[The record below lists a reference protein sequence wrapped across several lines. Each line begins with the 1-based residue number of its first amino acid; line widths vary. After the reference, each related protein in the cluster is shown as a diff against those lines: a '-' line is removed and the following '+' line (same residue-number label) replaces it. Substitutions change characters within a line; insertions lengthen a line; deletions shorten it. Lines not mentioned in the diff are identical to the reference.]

1 MAEKKCIVQFKY
13 KYNGSQYD
21 DVGVVGNLNEL
32 KNWDINNPVNLSYQK
47 DGLFMSNELPL
58 SQNINFEYKY
68 VFFRNNQ
75 RLWENLPYNK
85 NRHVEIKNESNITI
99 IDKEGDP
106 STKVEEK
113 KPQVKVK
120 PHQKITKVKPKILK
134 KEPDLKKVPI
144 NDVEIYK
151 EEPKKENN
159 EKQKEIKTIKRKKVK
174 EKEKEKETEKEIK
187 VEEDIKEDNEPQA
200 VEIKEKKIVKK
211 KVKKKKKKKKEEK
224 KIEEVKKPLNE
235 NIKVISLNNDNV
247 DPNLEEKLKV
257 LNYDSDNEDEN
268 NKEKEKEQKQRE
280 PQEYIDIKDDDDI
293 IMCSFNLP
301 FEPVKKKDS
310 FILKLTNSPLYH
322 ILYKVIEK
330 EKNIKWFGSLRDESI
345 YSEEEREEI
354 SKLLKE
360 KNMYLIDV
368 EHEVYEKT
376 KILYNSILE
385 PLCHYITL
393 DENDMDNYV
402 NFSEYWKEYKKYIE
416 SVCNTILPTISKKK
430 KTLIFLHDYYFYLF
444 PTIFLNKCNYSKE
457 YQDLL
462 PNISIGLYIHIPF
475 PSHEIFKRI
484 PAREEI
490 IASLIK
496 CQVLGFHT
504 FDHSRNFLKTS
515 KRLLGANFVSTTHGD
530 LAANYLENTALIR
543 VKNVTPDIDL
553 IKTYQQDQRYQ
564 EKYIEITNKYKGK
577 IVFIT
582 MDHSFFPI
590 TIKNKLV
597 AYKRFLASIGEKAK
611 KVVLLMIIRSNFD
624 KEEKIQDLEMIN
636 KLAQEIK
643 DEFNND
649 VIDIET
655 GNLQYVERLA
665 LLASANC
672 FVRTTKQESFSL
684 SVYEFLILRK
694 LYGKEAESVC
704 IISELSGV
712 NTSLANTIKV
722 NPFDYNSLKKG
733 FSDAFQQLGAKE
745 YSDKD
750 FLHAEKS
757 SFKNWFYSFLKDI
770 KNIKLSDE
778 NTYYIGVDDTF
789 NFKLKKISSKFNKLN
804 VDLITKFYGQ
814 SFKRLIFLDYEG
826 TLPSEDTGQVKIDK
840 LFKDRKPSE
849 EILNLLTELT
859 NDKKN
864 CVYIVAGKGASQLN
878 DWFGS
883 VKNLG
888 LSAEHGFIYKSKG
901 QDNWKYIVDSFD
913 RDWRKSCV
921 NIIEPYT
928 QRCEGSFLE
937 IKEFS
942 VVWQYSECDQELGK
956 AFASVI
962 TSELQVALK
971 NKDVKIL
978 NGKGFVEVI
987 ALGINKGY
995 FVSYIIR
1002 ERIRQKKA
1010 PDFILCIGDDASD
1023 EKMFRFLKSKQKE
1036 IKSFNQKAKLIGITV
1051 GKKPSEADYYVNN
1064 PKDVQ
1069 ELINK
1074 LTLKIAKSVSTFDIK
1089 KAALASQ
1096 FQMEQEL
1103 EEEENR
1109 QTSQRKS
1116 KMCE

>member
-1 MAEKKCIVQFKY
+1 MEDNKKCIVQFKY
-13 KYNGSQYD
+13 KYSGSKYD
-21 DVGVVGNLNEL
+21 DVGVVGNLKEL
-32 KNWDINNPVNLSYQK
+32 NNWNINNPVNLSYEK
-47 DGLFMSNELPL
+47 DGFFVSSKMPL
-58 SQNINFEYKY
+58 SHNTHFEYKY
-68 VFFRNNQ
+68 VFFRNNEHV
-75 RLWENLPYNK
+75 WENLPYNK
-85 NRHVEIKNESNITI
+85 NRSVEIKNEPTLIF
-99 IDKEGDP
+99 IDKEGDANTIIEENIP
-106 STKVEEK
+106 KQQTKP
-113 KPQVKVK
+113 KPQPSKAIKVR
-120 PHQKITKVKPKILK
+120 PKIKIKPESETNK
-134 KEPDLKKVPI
+134 KKSI
-144 NDVEIYK
+144 DVDTTK
-151 EEPKKENN
+151 EDSKLENN
-159 EKQKEIKTIKRKKVK
+159 EKSKENKTITKK
-174 EKEKEKETEKEIK
+174 KEIK
-187 VEEDIKEDNEPQA
+187 VEDDKEEQA
-200 VEIKEKKIVKK
+200 GDVKEKKIVKK
-211 KVKKKKKKKKEEK
+211 KVKKKIKKKKQKKEKEENENEEIK
-224 KIEEVKKPLNE
+224 KIEEEKKNEKTKLLSLNNE
-235 NIKVISLNNDNV
+235 NI

-257 LNYDSDNEDEN
+257 LNYDSESEEEN
-268 NKEKEKEQKQRE
+268 KKENEQKQRE
-280 PQEYIDIKDDDDI
+280 PQQYSDIKEDDDI

-301 FEPVKKKDS
+301 FEPVKKKNS

-345 YSEEEREEI
+345 YTQEEREEI
-354 SKLLKE
+354 SRLLKE

-368 EHEVYEKT
+368 DNEVYEKT
-376 KILYNSILE
+376 KILYSGILE

-444 PTIFLNKCNYSKE
+444 PSIFLNKCTYSKD

-564 EKYIEITNKYKGK
+564 EKYLEITTKYKGK
-577 IVFIT
+577 IVFVT

-611 KVVLLMIIRSNFD
+611 KVVLLMIIRNDFGV
-624 KEEKIQDLEMIN
+624 EEKKQELDMIN
-636 KLAQEIK
+636 RLTEEIK
-643 DEFNND
+643 DEFNDD

-655 GNLQYVERLA
+655 GRLQYIERLA

-694 LYGKEAESVC
+694 LLGKEAESVC

-733 FSDAFQQLGAKE
+733 FSDAFQQLGTKE

-778 NTYYIGVDDTF
+778 NTYYLGVDDTF

-804 VDLITKFYGQ
+804 VDLITKYYGQ

-840 LFKDRKPSE
+840 LFKDRRPSE

-864 CVYIVAGKGASQLN
+864 SVYIVAGKGASQLK

-888 LSAEHGFIYKSKG
+888 LSAEHGFIYKANS
-901 QDNWKYIVDSFD
+901 QDNWKYIVDTFD
-913 RDWRKSCV
+913 TEWRKSCV

-995 FVSYIIR
+995 FISYIIK

-1023 EKMFRFLKSKQKE
+1023 EKMFRFLKLKQKE
-1036 IKSFNQKAKLIGITV
+1036 IKSFNQKAKLISITV
-1051 GKKPSEADYYVNN
+1051 GKKPSEAEYYVNN
-1064 PKDVQ
+1064 TKDVQ

-1096 FQMEQEL
+1096 FQIEQEL
-1103 EEEENR
+1103 EEKRKVKE
-1109 QTSQRKS
+1109 SQKVLNDI
-1116 KMCE
+1116 

>member
-1 MAEKKCIVQFKY
+1 MTENKKCNVQFIYNY
-13 KYNGSQYD
+13 KGSKYD

-32 KNWDINNPVNLSYQK
+32 NNWNINNPVNLKYSETEK
-47 DGLFMSNELPL
+47 NFKSDTLFLSN
-58 SQNINFEYKY
+58 NINFEYKY
-68 VFFRNNQ
+68 VFFTNNEHK
-75 RLWENLPYNK
+75 WEELPYNQ
-85 NRHVEIKNESNITI
+85 NRKMEITNEPFLI
-99 IDKEGDP
+99 IEDIQDN
-106 STKVEEK
+106 
-113 KPQVKVK
+113 
-120 PHQKITKVKPKILK
+120 
-134 KEPDLKKVPI
+134 PI
-144 NDVEIYK
+144 
-151 EEPKKENN
+151 PKKIIQ
-159 EKQKEIKTIKRKKVK
+159 KQKEKINKPVKKKKIDKTKIEEQKEEMKTEKKEKEEMKQTKIEDIKDNIKTESKKVK
-174 EKEKEKETEKEIK
+174 
-187 VEEDIKEDNEPQA
+187 
-200 VEIKEKKIVKK
+200 KKIIK
-211 KVKKKKKKKKEEK
+211 KVKKKKDKKEEEEKKKEEEEK
-224 KIEEVKKPLNE
+224 KKKNEEEDKIKNEKMIDNERKPIPINNANTDLDIEQ
-235 NIKVISLNNDNV
+235 
-247 DPNLEEKLKV
+247 KLKV
-257 LNYDSDNEDEN
+257 LDYDSDNEE
-268 NKEKEKEQKQRE
+268 EKDKEQKPRE
-280 PQEYIDIKDDDDI
+280 PQQYSEIKEEDDI

-301 FEPVKKKDS
+301 FVPVKQEQS

-322 ILYKVIEK
+322 ILYKVIEN

-345 YSEEEREEI
+345 YNEEEREEI

-360 KNMYLIDV
+360 KNMYLINV
-368 EHEVYEKT
+368 EKEIYEKT
-376 KILYNSILE
+376 QTLYYNILE

-416 SVCNTILPTISKKK
+416 SVCNTILPFISKKK
-430 KTLIFLHDYYFYLF
+430 KTIIFLHDYYFYLF
-444 PTIFLNKCNYSKE
+444 PSIFLNKCTYNKE
-457 YQDLL
+457 YQELL
-462 PNISIGLYIHIPF
+462 PNISIGLYIHVPF

-484 PAREEI
+484 PSREEI

-543 VKNVTPDIDL
+543 VKTVTPDIDL
-553 IKTYQQDQRYQ
+553 IKTYQKEKRYQ
-564 EKYIEITNKYKGK
+564 EKYLEITNKYKGK
-577 IVFIT
+577 ILFVT

-611 KVVLLMIIRSNFD
+611 KVVLLMVIRNNMEEE
-624 KEEKIQDLEMIN
+624 EEKKQDLETIN
-636 KLAQEIK
+636 RLTQEIK
-643 DEFNND
+643 EEFNDD
-649 VIDIET
+649 VIEIET
-655 GNLQYVERLA
+655 GKLQYIERLA

-684 SVYEFLILRK
+684 SVYEYLILRK

-733 FSDAFQQLGAKE
+733 FSDAFQQLGTKE

-750 FLHAEKS
+750 FVHAEKS

-778 NTYYIGVDDTF
+778 NTYYLGVDDTF
-789 NFKLKKISSKFNKLN
+789 NFKLKKINSKFNKIDI
-804 VDLITKFYGQ
+804 DLITKFYGR
-814 SFKRLIFLDYEG
+814 SFKRLIFLDFEG

-840 LFKDRKPSE
+840 PFKDRRPSE
-849 EILNLLTELT
+849 EILNLLTDLS

-864 CVYIVAGKGASQLN
+864 SVYIVAGKGKSQLE

-883 VKNLG
+883 IKNLG
-888 LSAEHGFIYKSKG
+888 LSAEHGFLYKANS
-901 QDNWKYIVDSFD
+901 QDKWKYIVDTFD
-913 RDWRKSCV
+913 TEWRKSCV

-995 FVSYIIR
+995 FVSYIVKEKIKQ
-1002 ERIRQKKA
+1002 QKP

-1023 EKMFRFLKSKQKE
+1023 EKMFRFLKLKQKE
-1036 IKSFNQKAKLIGITV
+1036 IKNFNQKAKLISITV

-1064 PKDVQ
+1064 VKDVQ
-1069 ELINK
+1069 ELIHK
-1074 LTLKIAKSVSTFDIK
+1074 LTLKLAKSVSTFDIK
-1089 KAALASQ
+1089 KAALAL
-1096 FQMEQEL
+1096 EQEQ
-1103 EEEENR
+1103 EEEKEKKLKESLNDI
-1109 QTSQRKS
+1109 
-1116 KMCE
+1116 